1 MRFSAFREDRE
12 KQLNG
17 VAIPFGDAT
26 FFVRRWG
33 TRESEIFLADL
44 RRELFGPF
52 NDLPEYA
59 PEIIANWLA
68 EYGVVGWEGVIDDD
82 TGQELKYSKQVA
94 RKIFLDEAYWLEL
107 NAQVFAESQK
117 YERYL
122 EAIAKEDSEAIKKS

>member
-17 VAIPFGDAT
+17 VAIPIGVAT

-33 TRESEIFLADL
+33 TYESEKFLIDL

-52 NDLPEYA
+52 SDQQEYF

-68 EYGVVGWEGVIDDD
+68 EYGVTGWDGVYDEDSD
-82 TGQELKYSKQVA
+82 QPLKYSPQLA
-94 RKIFLDEAYWLEL
+94 RKIFLDPAYWLEL
-107 NAQVFAESQK
+107 NMQLFKEAQN
-117 YERYL
+117 YENYL
-122 EAIAKEDSEAIKKS
+122 EGIAREDSEDIKKS